1 MKIDFYYRG
10 SIRNYKPLK
19 DILKKYL
26 KELVPSFEISYLLI
40 EDDVSA
46 KKFRVPGIP
55 TIKFNGRD
63 IDTEIRNKREFSSSP
78 RKYHDNDGN
87 ILDSPPEEMIL
98 AAIKEYIKDSETFHV
113 EVKGAKK
120 GDTPIC

>member
-1 MKIDFYYRG
+1 MKIDFYYNG
-10 SIRNYKPLK
+10 SIQDFKSLK
-19 DILKKYL
+19 DTLKKLL
-26 KELVPSFEISYLLI
+26 KELVPSFEINYLLI
-40 EDDVSA
+40 KDDASA

-63 IDTEIRNKREFSSSP
+63 IDTAIRHERTYSSSP
-78 RKYHDNDGN
+78 RKYHDKAGQ
-87 ILDSPPEEMIL
+87 ILDSPSEEMIL
-98 AAIKEYIKDSETFHV
+98 AAIKEYVKDSETFHV

>member
-1 MKIDFYYRG
+1 MKIDFYYNG
-10 SIRNYKPLK
+10 PIQDFKSPKDTLK
-19 DILKKYL
+19 RLL
-26 KELVPSFEISYLLI
+26 KELVPNFEINYLLI
-40 EDDVSA
+40 KDDASA

-63 IDTEIRNKREFSSSP
+63 IDIERRNERTYSSSS
-78 RKYHDNDGN
+78 RKYHDKDGH

-98 AAIKEYIKDSETFHV
+98 EAIKEYIKDSETFHM

>member
-1 MKIDFYYRG
+1 MKIDFYYNG
-10 SIRNYKPLK
+10 SIQDFKPLK
-19 DILKKYL
+19 ATLKRLL
-26 KELVPSFEISYLLI
+26 KELIPAFEISYLLI
-40 EDDVSA
+40 EDDASA

-63 IDTEIRNKREFSSSP
+63 IDTEMRNKREYSSSP
-78 RKYHDNDGN
+78 RKYHDKVGN

-98 AAIKEYIKDSETFHV
+98 EAIKEYIKDSELFHI